1 MNADNPANVC
11 GVLLDVDFIPQ
22 AVEPQQRAH
31 SPWLAAGSFNKIMA
45 PTTIKDI
52 ARQLHVSPS
61 TVSRAL
67 RDHSEISP
75 STKKRVVALADKLDY
90 HPDSIAQSLQTKKTK
105 TIGVIVPEIKQP
117 FFASVIN
124 GIEEF
129 TYEAG
134 YTIIVCQSNETY
146 DREVVYTRSLVSH
159 RVAGLL
165 VSLSQKTKNF
175 DHFKVL
181 QRRNIPMVFFDR
193 VSNAIN
199 ASKVVVD
206 DYNGAYEVVDYLIR
220 SGYRRIAHLAGP
232 KNLSICKLRLKGYKD
247 ALKNENLPFNKD
259 LVVYGGLDDTDG
271 VAGFQKLLNLNT
283 LPDAVFAVND
293 PVAAGAFITIKE
305 NGLKIPDDVAL
316 AGFSNTNLT
325 SLLDPP
331 LTTVEQP
338 SYEIG
343 KTAAQLL
350 MEQIKSDNETFVPE
364 VKVLKTRLII
374 RGST

>member
-1 MNADNPANVC
+1 MT
-11 GVLLDVDFIPQ
+11 L
-22 AVEPQQRAH
+22 
-31 SPWLAAGSFNKIMA
+31 
-45 PTTIKDI
+45 TTIKDL
-52 ARQLHVSPS
+52 AKTLNLSPS

-67 RDHSEISP
+67 RDHPDINP
-75 STKKRVVALADKLDY
+75 LTKKRVISLADQLDY
-90 HPDSIAQSLQTKKTK
+90 HPNSIAQSLQTQKTK

-129 TYEAG
+129 AYAAG

-146 DREVVYTRSLVSH
+146 EREVFYARSLVSL
-159 RVAGLL
+159 RVAGML
-165 VSLSQKTKNF
+165 VSLSQTTQSL
-175 DHFKVL
+175 DHFKML
-181 QRRNIPMVFFDR
+181 QRRDVPVVFFDR
-193 VSNAIN
+193 VSDDIE

-206 DYNGAYEVVDYLIR
+206 DYQGAFDIVDHLIK

-232 KNLSICKLRLKGYKD
+232 KNLSISKFRLKGYKD
-247 ALKNENLPFNKD
+247 ALKQGNLSFID
-259 LVVYGGLDDTDG
+259 ELVVHGGLDDTSG
-271 VAGFQKLLNLNT
+271 IIGFQKLLNLRP

-293 PVAAGAFITIKE
+293 PVATGVFMTMKE
-305 NGLKIPDDVAL
+305 LGLKIPADIAL
-316 AGFSNTNLT
+316 AGFSNTHMT

-338 SYEIG
+338 SYQIG

-350 MEQIKSDNETFVPE
+350 MEQINGNADKFVP
-364 VKVLKTRLII
+364 KFIVLKTHLII

>member
-1 MNADNPANVC
+1 
-11 GVLLDVDFIPQ
+11 
-22 AVEPQQRAH
+22 
-31 SPWLAAGSFNKIMA
+31 MA
-45 PTTIKDI
+45 PATIKDLAKALKI
-52 ARQLHVSPS
+52 SPS

-67 RDHSEISP
+67 RDHPDISP
-75 STKKRVVALADKLDY
+75 FTKKRVISLADKLDY

-129 TYEAG
+129 AYAAG
-134 YTIIVCQSNETY
+134 YTIIVCQSNESY

-165 VSLSQKTKNF
+165 VSLSRTTQNF

-181 QRRNIPMVFFDR
+181 QRRDVPVVFFDR
-193 VSNAIN
+193 VSDEIE

-206 DYNGAYEVVDYLIR
+206 DYRGAYDVVDHLIQ

-232 KNLSICKLRLKGYKD
+232 QNLSISKFRLKGYQD
-247 ALKNENLPFNKD
+247 ALKHHKLPLNGE
-259 LVVYGGLDDTDG
+259 LVVHGGLDDTDG
-271 VAGFQKLLNLNT
+271 IVGFQKLLNLHP

-293 PVAAGAFITIKE
+293 PVATGAFVTIKE
-305 NGLKIPDDVAL
+305 HGLKIPADIAL
-316 AGFSNTNLT
+316 AGFSNTHMT

-350 MEQIKSDNETFVPE
+350 MEQINSSDEEFMPQF
-364 VKVLKTRLII
+364 KILKTHLIV
-374 RGST
+374 RGSTQPGRAGIED

>member
-1 MNADNPANVC
+1 M
-11 GVLLDVDFIPQ
+11 GL
-22 AVEPQQRAH
+22 
-31 SPWLAAGSFNKIMA
+31 
-45 PTTIKDI
+45 TTIKDL
-52 ARQLHVSPS
+52 AKALNLSPS

-67 RDHSEISP
+67 RDHPDLNP
-75 STKKRVVALADKLDY
+75 STKKRVISLADKLDY
-90 HPDSIAQSLQTKKTK
+90 HPNSIAQSLQTKKTK

-129 TYEAG
+129 AYAAG

-146 DREVVYTRSLVSH
+146 EREVFYTRSLVSL
-159 RVAGLL
+159 RVAGML
-165 VSLSQKTKNF
+165 VSLSQTTQSF
-175 DHFKVL
+175 DHFKML
-181 QRRNIPMVFFDR
+181 QRRNVPVVFFDR
-193 VSNAIN
+193 ACDKIE

-206 DYNGAYEVVDYLIR
+206 DYTGAFDVVDHLIK

-232 KNLSICKLRLKGYKD
+232 KNLSISKLRLKGYKD
-247 ALKNENLPFNKD
+247 ALRQGKLPFSD
-259 LVVYGGLDDTDG
+259 ELVVHGGLDETDG
-271 VAGFQKLLNLNT
+271 IIGFQKLLNLRP

-293 PVAAGAFITIKE
+293 PVATGAFISVKE
-305 NGLKIPDDVAL
+305 QGLKIPADIAL
-316 AGFSNTNLT
+316 AGFSNTHMT

-338 SYEIG
+338 TYEIG

-350 MEQIKSDNETFVPE
+350 MEQINNNDENFVP
-364 VKVLKTRLII
+364 KSIVLKTHLIV

>member
-1 MNADNPANVC
+1 
-11 GVLLDVDFIPQ
+11 
-22 AVEPQQRAH
+22 
-31 SPWLAAGSFNKIMA
+31 MA
-45 PTTIKDI
+45 PATIKDL
-52 ARQLHVSPS
+52 ARELKLSPS

-67 RDHSEISP
+67 RNHPDISP
-75 STKKRVVALADKLDY
+75 GTKKRVVSLADKLDY

-124 GIEEF
+124 GIEELA
-129 TYEAG
+129 YAAG
-134 YTIIVCQSNETY
+134 YTIIVCQSNETA
-146 DREVVYTRSLVSH
+146 DREVVVARSLGSH

-165 VSLSQKTKNF
+165 VSLSRNTINL

-181 QRRNIPMVFFDR
+181 QRRGVPVVFFDR
-193 VSNAIN
+193 VSNDIE

-206 DYNGAYEVVDYLIR
+206 DYKGAYDVVEHLIK
-220 SGYRRIAHLAGP
+220 SGYKRIAHLAGP
-232 KNLSICKLRLKGYKD
+232 QNLSISKFRFKGYRD
-247 ALKNENLPFNKD
+247 ALRQANLSYND
-259 LVVYGGLDDTDG
+259 SMVVHGGLDDTDG
-271 VAGFQKLLNLNT
+271 IVGVQKLLNLET
-283 LPDAVFAVND
+283 MPDAIFAVND
-293 PVAAGAFITIKE
+293 PVATGAFVMIKE
-305 NGLKIPDDVAL
+305 HGMKIPQDVAL
-316 AGFSNTNLT
+316 AGFSNTHMT

-350 MEQIKSDNETFVPE
+350 MDQINGNHEQFVPKF
-364 VKVLKTRLII
+364 VVLKTHLIV

>member
-1 MNADNPANVC
+1 
-11 GVLLDVDFIPQ
+11 
-22 AVEPQQRAH
+22 
-31 SPWLAAGSFNKIMA
+31 MA
-45 PTTIKDI
+45 PATIKDL
-52 ARQLHVSPS
+52 AKALNLSPS

-67 RDHSEISP
+67 RDHPDISP
-75 STKKRVVALADKLDY
+75 LTKKRVLSLAVKLDY
-90 HPDSIAQSLQTKKTK
+90 HPDSIARSLQTRKTK

-129 TYEAG
+129 AYASG
-134 YTIIVCQSNETY
+134 YTIIVCQSNEDY
-146 DREVVYTRSLVSH
+146 EREVVYTRSLVSH

-165 VSLSQKTKNF
+165 VSLAQSTKSF

-181 QRRNIPMVFFDR
+181 QRYNVPVVFFDR
-193 VSNAIN
+193 VSNEIK

-206 DYNGAYEVVDYLIR
+206 DYNGAFDVVKHLIQ

-232 KNLSICKLRLKGYKD
+232 KNLSISKFRLKGYKD
-247 ALKNENLPFNKD
+247 ALERGNLTFND
-259 LVVYGGLDDTDG
+259 SLVVYGGLDDTDG
-271 VAGFQKLLNLNT
+271 IVGVQKLLNLEP

-293 PVAAGAFITIKE
+293 PVATGAFMMIKE
-305 NGLKIPDDVAL
+305 HGLKIPADIAL
-316 AGFSNTNLT
+316 AGFSNTNMT

-350 MEQIKSDNETFVPE
+350 MEQINSNDEKFVPQL
-364 VKVLKTRLII
+364 KVLKTHLIV

>member
-1 MNADNPANVC
+1 MKQFFLFP
-11 GVLLDVDFIPQ
+11 GTPLSFKF
-22 AVEPQQRAH
+22 
-31 SPWLAAGSFNKIMA
+31 SSFNPLGEKMA
-45 PTTIKDI
+45 PATIKDL
-52 ARQLHVSPS
+52 AKALNLSPS

-67 RDHSEISP
+67 RDHPDISP
-75 STKKRVVALADKLDY
+75 LTKKRVLFLADQLDY

-124 GIEEF
+124 GIEE
-129 TYEAG
+129 YAYAAG
-134 YTIIVCQSNETY
+134 YTIIVCQSNESY

-165 VSLSQKTKNF
+165 VSLSRTTEKF

-181 QRRNIPMVFFDR
+181 QRRDVPVVFFDR
-193 VSNAIN
+193 VSEEIA

-206 DYNGAYEVVDYLIR
+206 DYRGAYDVVEHLVKT
-220 SGYRRIAHLAGP
+220 GYHRIAHLAGP
-232 KNLSICKLRLKGYKD
+232 ENLSISKFRLKGYKD
-247 ALKNENLPFNKD
+247 ALKHYNMPLNGELI
-259 LVVYGGLDDTDG
+259 VSGGLDDTDG
-271 VAGFQKLLNLNT
+271 VVGFQKLLNLQT
-283 LPDAVFAVND
+283 LPDAIFAVND
-293 PVAAGAFITIKE
+293 PVATGAFVTIKE
-305 NGLKIPDDVAL
+305 HGLKIPVDIAL
-316 AGFSNTNLT
+316 AGFSNTHMT

-343 KTAAQLL
+343 ITAAQLL
-350 MEQIKSDNETFVPE
+350 MEQINSRDDKFVPQL
-364 VKVLKTRLII
+364 KVLKTHLLV

>member
-1 MNADNPANVC
+1 
-11 GVLLDVDFIPQ
+11 
-22 AVEPQQRAH
+22 
-31 SPWLAAGSFNKIMA
+31 MA
-45 PTTIKDI
+45 PATIKDI
-52 ARQLHVSPS
+52 AKALNLSPS

-67 RDHSEISP
+67 RDHPDISL
-75 STKKRVVALADKLDY
+75 STKKRVITLADKMDY
-90 HPDSIAQSLQTKKTK
+90 HPDSIARSLQTKKTK

-129 TYEAG
+129 AFASG

-146 DREVVYTRSLVSH
+146 EREVVYTRTLVSY

-165 VSLSQKTKNF
+165 VSLSQSTENF

-181 QRRNIPMVFFDR
+181 RRRNLPVVFFDR
-193 VSNAIN
+193 VSNEIE
-199 ASKVVVD
+199 ASRVVVD
-206 DYNGAYEVVDYLIR
+206 DYRGAFDLVTHLIQ

-232 KNLSICKLRLKGYKD
+232 KNLSISKFRLKGYKD
-247 ALKNENLPFNKD
+247 ALEHENLPFNDD
-259 LVVYGGLDDTDG
+259 LVIYGGLDDTDG
-271 VAGFQKLLNLNT
+271 IVGFQKLLNLKP

-293 PVAAGAFITIKE
+293 PVATGAFMTIKE
-305 NGLKIPDDVAL
+305 HGLKIPTDIAL
-316 AGFSNTNLT
+316 AGFSNTLMT

-350 MEQIKSDNETFVPE
+350 MEQINSNDEKFVPKF
-364 VKVLKTRLII
+364 KVLKTHLIV
-374 RGST
+374 RDST

>member
-1 MNADNPANVC
+1 MSPA
-11 GVLLDVDFIPQ
+11 
-22 AVEPQQRAH
+22 
-31 SPWLAAGSFNKIMA
+31 
-45 PTTIKDI
+45 TIKDL
-52 ARQLHVSPS
+52 ARELNLSPS

-67 RDHSEISP
+67 RNHPDISP
-75 STKKRVVALADKLDY
+75 LTKKRVISLADKLDY
-90 HPDSIAQSLQTKKTK
+90 HPDSIARSLQTKKTK

-129 TYEAG
+129 AFAAG

-146 DREVVYTRSLVSH
+146 EREVVYTRSLVSH

-165 VSLSQKTKNF
+165 VSLSKSTKNF
-175 DHFKVL
+175 DHFRVL
-181 QRRNIPMVFFDR
+181 QRRKVPVVFFDR
-193 VSNAIN
+193 VSNEIEV
-199 ASKVVVD
+199 SKVVVD
-206 DYNGAYEVVDYLIR
+206 DYNGAFDVVSHLIQ
-220 SGYRRIAHLAGP
+220 SGYKRIAHLAGP
-232 KNLSICKLRLKGYKD
+232 KNLSISKFRLKGYKD
-247 ALKNENLPFNKD
+247 ALEQGNLAFSGD
-259 LVVYGGLDDTDG
+259 LVVNGGLDDTDG
-271 VAGFQKLLNLNT
+271 IVGFQKLLNLKP

-293 PVAAGAFITIKE
+293 PVAIGAFVAIKDH
-305 NGLKIPDDVAL
+305 GLIIPTDIAL
-316 AGFSNTNLT
+316 AGFSNTHMT

-350 MEQIKSDNETFVPE
+350 MEQINSNDEKFVPKF
-364 VKVLKTRLII
+364 KVLKTHLIV